1 MLGATQARVL
11 SSHHQAVN
19 DVGTGLK
26 VIAWAD
32 DGVNEA
38 MERIDG
44 GFGLFVQ
51 WHPESGDDRAQ
62 RDAIYG
68 ALVRAAASGR

>member
-1 MLGATQARVL
+1 MRI
-11 SSHHQAVN
+11 
-19 DVGTGLK
+19 
-26 VIAWAD
+26 IAWSD
-32 DGVNEA
+32 DGVQEA
-38 MERIDG
+38 AERIEG

-68 ALVRAAASGR
+68 ALVQAAAKQR